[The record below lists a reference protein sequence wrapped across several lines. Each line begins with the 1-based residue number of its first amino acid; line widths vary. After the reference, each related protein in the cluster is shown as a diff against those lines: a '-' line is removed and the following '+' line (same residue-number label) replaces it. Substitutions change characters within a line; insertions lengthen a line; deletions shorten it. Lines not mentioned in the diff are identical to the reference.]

1 MLEGGNAVRFS
12 LFVFLCLVRRLL
24 LFFCRSSFQGRCL
37 KKFSGANFCF
47 RVSVLFL
54 CFLVG
59 FCLGFCFTFWRFVP
73 ESVRKNSLDVRSAVF
88 EKIFGSELLF

>member
-1 MLEGGNAVRFS
+1 MFALRFGGSFPK
-12 LFVFLCLVRRLL
+12 VFGKILLMSDL
-24 LFFCRSSFQGRCL
+24 LFL
-37 KKFSGANFCF
+37 KKFSGPNFCF

-59 FCLGFCFTFWRFVP
+59 FCLGFCFTLWRFVP

-88 EKIFGSELLF
+88 EKIFGTELLF